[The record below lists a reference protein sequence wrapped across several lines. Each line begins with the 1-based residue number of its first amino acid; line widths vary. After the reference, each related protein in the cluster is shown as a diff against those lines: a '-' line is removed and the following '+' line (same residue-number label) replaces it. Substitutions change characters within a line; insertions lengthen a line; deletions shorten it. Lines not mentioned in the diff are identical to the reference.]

1 MLGTLPCPTLP
12 YPNPEPNPEPPHPAP
27 HHLTQPQPLHL
38 PYPTPPHPTPTLLLS
53 CHTPPCHAEKYSCR
67 LFGWTETCI
76 LPGFHGNLFLEL
88 DATANIYHYNIPWE
102 FKPNVISRHACPT
115 IPYPTLPLYTW
126 VRSDV
131 SVVLL
136 SISVAESGLVL
147 SFRSVSFRSVK
158 VKAIGTDRMN
168 SVKSVDSMP

>member
-27 HHLTQPQPLHL
+27 HHLTQPQPLPPTPTL
-38 PYPTPPHPTPTLLLS
+38 PYPTPPNPYLTPVRPYTAL
-53 CHTPPCHAEKYSCR
+53 PCREIPRR

-102 FKPNVISRHACPT
+102 FEPNVISRHACPT
-115 IPYPTLPLYTW
+115 IPYPSLPLYYVGPFRCFGSSVVHFGSW
-126 VRSDV
+126 VRFGPFVPFRFV
-131 SVVLL
+131 SV
-136 SISVAESGLVL
+136 
-147 SFRSVSFRSVK
+147 R
-158 VKAIGTDRMN
+158 
-168 SVKSVDSMP
+168 